1 MKRKCSVCSAP
12 MPDNSNY
19 CEYCNTFNES
29 DARDDVLFLENDNSD
44 TRLCPH
50 CEVPMNPLQ
59 ALKDEN
65 VIIDMC
71 PECFGMFFDRG
82 ELRYLVE
89 LLTKDKEINVNK
101 IDIGD
106 LEKIPL
112 TSRVDYVKCPVCG
125 DTMHRINYEET
136 SGIVFDYCKKHGI
149 YLDSG
154 ELKQILEWKKV
165 GRFDFISD
173 NKRKIVQY
181 TNVTKEFDFD
191 EEDDE
196 FKLKPFDPALV
207 GGSIAAIMILIGFF
221 L

>member
-1 MKRKCSVCSAP
+1 
-12 MPDNSNY
+12 MPENSNY

-29 DARDDVLFLENDNSD
+29 DAKDDILFLENDNSN

-50 CEVPMNPLQ
+50 CEVPMSSFQ

-71 PECFGMFFDRG
+71 PECYGMFFDRG
-82 ELRYLVE
+82 ELRYLVN
-89 LLTKDKEINVNK
+89 LLTDNKEINVNK

-106 LEKIPL
+106 LKDIDHVRS
-112 TSRVDYVKCPVCG
+112 TDYVKCPVCG
-125 DTMHRINYEET
+125 DTMHRINYEDS
-136 SGIVFDYCKKHGI
+136 SGIIFDYCKKHGI

-154 ELKQILEWKKV
+154 ELKQILAWKKTSK
-165 GRFDFISD
+165 FDFISD

-181 TNVTKEFDFD
+181 TNVTKEFEFD
-191 EEDDE
+191 EDEDG
-196 FKLKPFDPALV
+196 FKLKPFDPSIV
-207 GGSIAAIMILIGFF
+207 GGSIAAILFLLGFF